1 MKLGLGVDTGGTYT
15 DSVII
20 DFDSGEVLAKA
31 KALTTR
37 SRLSVGIANSIDN
50 LAKSMEHREQS
61 VGISSSC
68 SSPFALSSLL
78 LVSVSTTLAT
88 NSIVEGKGAR
98 ACLLAI
104 GYDERTLYKYGL
116 GDSFPVKEVRL
127 VTGGHDIL
135 GQEIQP
141 LDIGCLRNAIIET
154 KDLIDAYGVSAYGG
168 VRNPEHEIKAR
179 QMIQDLTGLPVV
191 CGHELTSNL
200 NSIRRAITV
209 AFNARL
215 IPVIRELLMSI
226 REVLRERG
234 IAAPLMVVKGDGHI
248 VSDEVAMERPIET
261 ILSGPAASIIGG
273 NYLSGIDTGIVV
285 DMGGTTTDI
294 AIIRNGSP
302 QVKAD
307 GATVGEWRM
316 SVRAADIRTSGLGG
330 DSHITLDRDE
340 KIALSP
346 RRVTPLSLAALDHP
360 EMVDELK
367 RLGQREWTTYLVQP
381 TDFLVAM
388 RNTDQGSLNEN
399 EREIRAALRD
409 GPKSAFALAMELDL
423 LHPAL
428 LNTDRLEELGIIGR
442 IGLTPTDILHAEGTY
457 SVWNAEAA
465 RLATETYAKH
475 LGMGLGA
482 FIQLVRSKVTEKLS
496 TEIIS
501 KFVSEEIGDIMEFDC
516 KICTL
521 LLGKILGKELI
532 PELELKAAIKPPIV
546 AIGAPVGT
554 YFPPVASKLNAQL
567 VIPEHAE
574 VANAIGAITGS
585 IVETVEILIDPI
597 YSPAGVECYTVH
609 SPVEKVD
616 FDDLDSATAYAENMA
631 KRLAKER
638 AIQAGASQQIEIR
651 VERSDQIATAAEG
664 YGKSDFLLASR
675 IKAAAIGKPDVFS
688 ESLPQHD
695 ET

>member
-1 MKLGLGVDTGGTYT
+1 LG
-15 DSVII
+15 
-20 DFDSGEVLAKA
+20 
-31 KALTTR
+31 
-37 SRLSVGIANSIDN
+37 
-50 LAKSMEHREQS
+50 
-61 VGISSSC
+61 
-68 SSPFALSSLL
+68 
-78 LVSVSTTLAT
+78 
-88 NSIVEGKGAR
+88 
-98 ACLLAI
+98 I
-104 GYDERTLYKYGL
+104 GYDRKTLYKYGL
-116 GDSFPVKEVRL
+116 GDTFPVKEVRL
-127 VTGGHDIL
+127 IPGGHDIS

-141 LDIGCLRNAIIET
+141 LDIQCLRDAIIET
-154 KDLIDAYGVSAYGG
+154 KDLTDAYGISAYGG

-179 QMIQDLTGLPVV
+179 EMIEDLAGLPVV

-215 IPVIRELLMSI
+215 IPVIRELLTSVKD
-226 REVLRERG
+226 VLRERG

-273 NYLSGIDTGIVV
+273 NYLSGMDTGIVV

-294 AIIRNGSP
+294 AILRNGIP

-316 SVRAADIRTSGLGG
+316 SIRAADIRTSGLGG

-346 RRVTPLSLAALDHP
+346 RRVTPLSLAAFHHP

-367 RLGQREWTTYLVQP
+367 RLGKREWTTYLVQP
-381 TDFLVAM
+381 TDFLAAM
-388 RNTDQGSLNEN
+388 KNIDQSSLNEN
-399 EREIRAALRD
+399 ERRIRAALHD

-442 IGLTPTDILHAEGTY
+442 IGLTPTDILHTENTY
-457 SVWNAEAA
+457 SVWNVEAA
-465 RLATETYAKH
+465 RVAAGIYAKH

-482 FIQLVRSKVTEKLS
+482 FTELIRNKVTEKLS
-496 TEIIS
+496 MEILL
-501 KFVSEEIGDIMEFDC
+501 KFVSEEMGDTVKFDC
-516 KICTL
+516 KICSL
-521 LLGKILGKELI
+521 LLDKIVNKELI
-532 PELELKAAIKPPIV
+532 PELELKATIKPPII

-585 IVETVEILIDPI
+585 IVETAEVLIDPI
-597 YSPAGVECYTVH
+597 YSPAGIECYTVH

-616 FDDLDSATAYAENMA
+616 FDDLNSAATYAESMA
-631 KRLAKER
+631 KRLARER
-638 AIQAGASQQIEIR
+638 ATQAGAGQQIEIR
-651 VERSDQIATAAEG
+651 IERSDQTATAAEG
-664 YGKSDFLLASR
+664 YGESDFLLASR
-675 IKAAAIGKPDVFS
+675 IKATAIGKPNVFS
-688 ESLPQHD
+688 DSGY
-695 ET
+695 